1 MSHLIDHTGK
11 RFGRLTALRRDFDN
25 SKVGTYWI
33 CQCDCGTVKSVPG
46 SNLVKGLANSCGC
59 LQRERAAK
67 AATTHGFAPSKKKPS
82 EYTTWRSMR
91 NRCER
96 PACVAYRDYGGRG
109 IKVCERWKLF
119 VNFLEDMGLK
129 PTPKHTLDRI
139 DNDGDYSPENCRWVT
154 REANGRNKRN
164 NWQVTFIG
172 ETKPL
177 AEWCDQFNLPY
188 NRTYGRL
195 RRGRTPEEAFT

>member
-1 MSHLIDHTGK
+1 MSRLKDHAGH

-25 SKVGTYWI
+25 SKNGTYWI

-67 AATTHGFAPSKKKPS
+67 AATTHGFAPSKNKPS

-91 NRCER
+91 NRCEL
-96 PACVAYRDYGGRG
+96 PKCVAYKDYGGRG
-109 IKVCERWKLF
+109 IEVCERWKLF
-119 VNFLEDMGLK
+119 ANFLEDMGLK

-139 DNDGDYSPENCRWVT
+139 DNDGDYCQENCRWVT
-154 REANGRNKRN
+154 REVNSRNKRN
-164 NWQVTFIG
+164 NLRIEFRG
-172 ETKPL
+172 ETKTL
-177 AEWCDQFNLPY
+177 AEWCEELSIPY
-188 NRTYGRL
+188 DRTLSRI
-195 RRGRTPEEAFT
+195 RRGKSTELAFA